1 MTLQTWLAFVA
12 ASAVVLVIPGP
23 TILTATSYAMTYGR
37 RVTALLVAAVALG
50 DATGLA
56 LSLLGLG
63 TLLAQSSVWF
73 DIVKWV
79 GGVVLVGLGLGL
91 IRRPVSLMP
100 VGAAGPLPP
109 RRLFATMYAVTALNP
124 KGVVFYVGF
133 IPLFVDPDGDVAS
146 QLWLLGATFVVLAAL
161 NAAIYTAFA
170 SFVRQRL
177 ASRKAQR
184 GLNVF
189 GGLVL
194 MAAGLWALLAPSP
207 GVR

>member
-1 MTLQTWLAFVA
+1 MA
-12 ASAVVLVIPGP
+12 
-23 TILTATSYAMTYGR
+23 YGR

-63 TLLAQSSVWF
+63 ALLAQSGVWF
-73 DIVKWV
+73 EVVKWV

-91 IRRPVSLMP
+91 LRRPVSIPPM
-100 VGAAGPLPP
+100 GAAAPQPPL
-109 RRLFATMYAVTALNP
+109 RLFSTMYAVTALNP

-133 IPLFVDPDGDVAS
+133 IPLFVDPDVDVAS
-146 QLWLLGATFVVLAAL
+146 QLWILGATFVVLAAL
-161 NAAIYTAFA
+161 NAALYTVFA

-177 ASRKAQR
+177 ASGKAQR

-194 MAAGLWALLAPSP
+194 VAAGVWALLARSP
-207 GVR
+207 AAS